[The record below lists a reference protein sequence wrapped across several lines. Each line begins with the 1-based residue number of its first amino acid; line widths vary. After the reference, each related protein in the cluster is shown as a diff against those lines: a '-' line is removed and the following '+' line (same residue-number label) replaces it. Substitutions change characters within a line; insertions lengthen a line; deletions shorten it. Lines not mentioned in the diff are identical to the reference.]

1 MFRALT
7 PFGKLVILVVVA
19 SVAGTAFLI
28 FRPREDG
35 SENRLEVAERTFTT
49 NDPIERACA
58 LPKRELLRI
67 WRGHH
72 EVHSEDIT
80 IVPQPPNFSG
90 SFGTTS
96 HSGPWDY
103 VQTIPLVL
111 YGPGNIAR
119 TGIIDTQANITD
131 VFPTVGALTG
141 VDLPARS
148 GKLLDE
154 ALEPDA
160 RPKLIVTLM
169 WDGVGRNVLDRWPGR
184 WSTLAELEEEGTSY
198 TAATVGSSP
207 SITPATHSNL
217 GTGAYPREHG
227 VTAIAMRLEDG
238 SIRPSFAAKDPSDL
252 EISTYADEIDVALG
266 NEPKVGML
274 AWRSWHMGM
283 LGHGSMFPAGDKDE
297 MALITGRLTGNR
309 TLFTVPEYAKELPG
323 PERRADE
330 LDQADGEADGK
341 WRGHVILEEHDNPA
355 WANYETDVVLEMLER
370 GDYGVDE
377 VPDLFFINYKPTDIV
392 GHRYNIDS
400 EEMGDVLEAQDDG
413 LSRLVEW
420 LDSEVKDYVLIVSS
434 DHGNTTPAENSGG
447 WPLLQGQL
455 QLDVNAHFGIPSTES
470 LISETTAVGPFLDS
484 ASLKEHDVTASAI
497 ARFLNSY
504 TIADNWAEPELPSG
518 YEERGDEHILA
529 AAFPG
534 NALTK
539 VMRCAFDRRNPPSEL
554 EG

>member
-7 PFGKLVILVVVA
+7 PFGKLVITIVVA
-19 SVAGTAFLI
+19 CVAGTAFLV
-28 FRPREDG
+28 FRPTPGTKET
-35 SENRLEVAERTFTT
+35 ELQVAERTFDT

-72 EVHSEDIT
+72 KVHSEDIT

-111 YGPGNIAR
+111 YGPGNIANR
-119 TGIIDTQANITD
+119 GMIESQANITD

-148 GKLLDE
+148 GKVLEE
-154 ALEPDA
+154 ALEPGA
-160 RPKLIVTLM
+160 SPKLIVTLM
-169 WDGVGRNVLDRWPGR
+169 WDGVGRNVLDKWPGR
-184 WSTLAELEEEGTSY
+184 WSTLAGLEEEGTSY
-198 TAATVGSSP
+198 TNTTVGSSP
-207 SITPATHSNL
+207 SITPATHSSL
-217 GTGAYPREHG
+217 GTGAYPRQHG
-227 VTAIAMRLEDG
+227 VTAIGMRREDG
-238 SIRPSFAAKDPSDL
+238 SMRPAFTAKDPSDL
-252 EISTYADEIDVALG
+252 DLTTFADEIDLALG
-266 NEPKVGML
+266 NAPKVGML

-283 LGHGSMFPAGDKDE
+283 LGHGSMTPSGDKDE
-297 MALITGRLTGNR
+297 MVLISNRLVGNR
-309 TLFTVPEYAKELPG
+309 FLFTLPDFANGLPG
-323 PERRADE
+323 PEARAEE
-330 LDQADGEADGK
+330 LDRADGEADDQ

-355 WANYETDVVLEMLER
+355 WANYETDVLLEMLER
-370 GDYGVDE
+370 GEYGVDD

-400 EEMGDVLEAQDDG
+400 EEMGDVLEAQDEG
-413 LSRLVEW
+413 LERLIEW
-420 LDSEVKDYVLIVSS
+420 LDSNVGDYVLILSS

-455 QLDVNAHFGIPSTES
+455 LLDVNAHFDVPATES
-470 LISETTAVGPFLDS
+470 LIAETTAVGPFLD
-484 ASLKEHDVTASAI
+484 LENLRKHGVTATEI

-504 TIADNWAEPELPSG
+504 TIADNWAEQELPSG
-518 YEERGDEHILA
+518 YEDRGSENILS
-529 AAFPG
+529 AAFPSSKL
-534 NALTK
+534 AK
-539 VMRCAFDRRNPPSEL
+539 VMQCAFDRKNPPPDL